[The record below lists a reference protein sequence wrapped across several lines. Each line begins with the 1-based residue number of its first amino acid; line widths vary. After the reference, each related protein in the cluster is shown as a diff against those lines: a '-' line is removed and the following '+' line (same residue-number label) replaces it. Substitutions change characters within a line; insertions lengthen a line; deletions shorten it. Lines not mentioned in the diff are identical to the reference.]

1 MMESQPRFT
10 ALILEP
16 DVLQRSVIVRALA
29 RDGVQAVV
37 CPGPDELAALVE
49 EHQPDLLLIDAHL
62 PQVNGLEVIA
72 QLRRQQ
78 VIGSARVM
86 VISSLA
92 FPEVVQR
99 AAVHRVDDFVVK
111 PVQVEDFLARV
122 RRLLHKGESQN

>member
-1 MMESQPRFT
+1 METNLRNT

-16 DVLQRSVIVRALA
+16 DIMQRSVIVRALA
-29 RDGVQAVV
+29 RVGVQAVV
-37 CPGPDELAALVE
+37 CPVPEDLAALLG
-49 EHQPDLLLIDAHL
+49 EHRPDLLLIDAHL
-62 PQVNGLEVIA
+62 PQVNGLEMIA

-78 VIGSARVM
+78 AIGAARVM

-122 RRLLHKGESQN
+122 CRLLDKEEG

>member
-1 MMESQPRFT
+1 METNLRNT

-16 DVLQRSVIVRALA
+16 DIMQRSVIVRALA
-29 RDGVQAVV
+29 RVGVQAVV
-37 CPGPDELAALVE
+37 CPAPEDLAALLG
-49 EHQPDLLLIDAHL
+49 EHRPDLLLIDAHL
-62 PQVNGLEVIA
+62 PQVNGLEMIA

-78 VIGSARVM
+78 AIGSARVM

-111 PVQVEDFLARV
+111 PVHVEDFLARV
-122 RRLLHKGESQN
+122 SRLLEKD